1 MKFICLLVFFYL
13 HFSTSPYKLSYCPYH
28 TIWEPPKSASNNM
41 TKISHVVCSFFS
53 PLLGEKI
60 ACIMEHFALAEF
72 YCLIVAFFRSLWH
85 VFIWKLKNYVL
96 YLEQKLVIFVL
107 MFATMKAHSWLT
119 LEVLCSSNPNIVHW
133 KTWPSVWN
141 FTSYPLGV
149 RIGNRGLVWCA
160 YTSTTLGY
168 YRSFHAILSDKYE
181 SIVGSSLAS

>member
-1 MKFICLLVFFYL
+1 
-13 HFSTSPYKLSYCPYH
+13 
-28 TIWEPPKSASNNM
+28 M

-60 ACIMEHFALAEF
+60 TCIMEHFALAEF

-119 LEVLCSSNPNIVHW
+119 LEVSCSSNPNIVHW

-149 RIGNRGLVWCA
+149 RIGNRGLVSCA

-168 YRSFHAILSDKYE
+168 YKSFHAILSDKYE
-181 SIVGSSLAS
+181 SIVGSSFAS